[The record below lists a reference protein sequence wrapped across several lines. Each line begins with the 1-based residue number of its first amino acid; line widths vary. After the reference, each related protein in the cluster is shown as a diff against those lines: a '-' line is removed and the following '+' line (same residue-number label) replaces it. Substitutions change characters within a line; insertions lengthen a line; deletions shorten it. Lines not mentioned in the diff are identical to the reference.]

1 MSRCELDAVLQNKVN
16 KDSLVNKL
24 SRKASKV
31 TVEMMMKEMED
42 LSVCLDQG
50 LK

>member
-1 MSRCELDAVLQNKVN
+1 MSRCELDAVLQNKAN

-31 TVEMMMKEMED
+31 TVEMMMKEMEE
-42 LSVCLDQG
+42 LALCLDRG
-50 LK
+50 L